1 VHGEHLDEEA
11 LVASATKAVPASI
24 DGVTAPRLGEILGTE
39 LPEVRAEIAVGQ
51 LAGLVALVGCDVLPE
66 RSRRSCLTLTDRAVA
81 AIDEI
86 GAAEMFG
93 D

>member
-1 VHGEHLDEEA
+1 M
-11 LVASATKAVPASI
+11 ASATKAVPAGI
-24 DGVTAPRLGEILGTE
+24 DGVTAPWLGEILGTE
-39 LPEVRAEIAVGQ
+39 LSEVRAEQIAVGQ
-51 LAGLVALVGCDVLPE
+51 LAGLVALVGWDVLPE
-66 RSRRSCLTLTDRAVA
+66 RSRRSCLTLTDRAAA